1 MKTKLNTTQK
11 LVLSAIMMALYIA
24 ILFLSQAISFGA
36 VQMRLATA
44 LYGLTYIFPFLV
56 FPISLANAIANS
68 FGGLGLID
76 VVGGFCASFLT
87 TGSIYLIR
95 KAKLSSW
102 FIILPILLVP
112 ALVVP
117 IWLSALELSLYE
129 NWLNEDIKTDKQK
142 YLCTL
147 QRYFLVIKSF
157 FVSFSW
163 CQFVTRDKQTV
174 VNISRIFLILIN
186 PILIHF
192 EVKIISS
199 QLS

>member
-24 ILFLSQAISFGA
+24 ILFVSQAISFG

-117 IWLSALELSLYE
+117 IWLSALLKLPYFAIVINLLLGQLVPAILGAVLVQELAKRGYK
-129 NWLNEDIKTDKQK
+129 D
-142 YLCTL
+142 
-147 QRYFLVIKSF
+147 
-157 FVSFSW
+157 
-163 CQFVTRDKQTV
+163 
-174 VNISRIFLILIN
+174 
-186 PILIHF
+186 
-192 EVKIISS
+192 
-199 QLS
+199 

>member
-24 ILFLSQAISFGA
+24 ILFVSQAISFGA
-36 VQMRLATA
+36 VQ
-44 LYGLTYIFPFLV
+44 TYIFPFLV

-117 IWLSALELSLYE
+117 IWLSALLKLP
-129 NWLNEDIKTDKQK
+129 
-142 YLCTL
+142 
-147 QRYFLVIKSF
+147 YFALVINLLLGQLVPS
-157 FVSFSW
+157 
-163 CQFVTRDKQTV
+163 
-174 VNISRIFLILIN
+174 ILGAV
-186 PILIHF
+186 LVR
-192 EVKIISS
+192 ELAKRGYKD
-199 QLS
+199 

>member
-24 ILFLSQAISFGA
+24 ILFVSQAISFGA

-87 TGSIYLIR
+87 TG
-95 KAKLSSW
+95 
-102 FIILPILLVP
+102 IILPILLVP

-117 IWLSALELSLYE
+117 IWLSALLKLP
-129 NWLNEDIKTDKQK
+129 
-142 YLCTL
+142 
-147 QRYFLVIKSF
+147 YFALVINLLLGQL
-157 FVSFSW
+157 VPA
-163 CQFVTRDKQTV
+163 
-174 VNISRIFLILIN
+174 ILGAV
-186 PILIHF
+186 LVQ
-192 EVKIISS
+192 ELAKRGYKD
-199 QLS
+199 